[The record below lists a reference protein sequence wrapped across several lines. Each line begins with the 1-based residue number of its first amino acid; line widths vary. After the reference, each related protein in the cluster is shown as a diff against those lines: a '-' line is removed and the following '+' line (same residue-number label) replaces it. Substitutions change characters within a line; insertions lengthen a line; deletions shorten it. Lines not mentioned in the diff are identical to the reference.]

1 MGRNRLIVV
10 ALLSA
15 TAIITTPTAAQ
26 AHSGTAGCLDR
37 SVPLSVEESRLTF
50 TLPDNSNP
58 AVLQSKPFAR
68 QMIEGAG
75 FQGFTPEFVTQLCNV
90 RSRTAAATVV
100 SRFAERLWRMAVDR
114 AQRHGPVRGSLPYSD
129 DRPLYW
135 TRLEATAA
143 IRQWVPRFPLFSG
156 QRLSLIEAF
165 DRSSRGMFDIRFR
178 AGGGVRRVIVSG
190 FDPYTLDGGPAGTA
204 PGAAGNNIRHGNPS
218 GATALSLDG
227 TTYRTKAGTLAY
239 IEAYLLP
246 VNYPEFRRGYL
257 EDTVGPF
264 MLPGPRR
271 VDASI
276 TVSQAVDSV
285 FNLEQWNGRYHG
297 VSVGNDRFRPCPQVG
312 GVPQLAVNNPECNIM
327 VVDRWGGPPTFDLRN
342 PPQ

>member
-1 MGRNRLIVV
+1 MLDMRLLPVVRQRRDTLAIPEIHRKEPIRMIRPSPRSALARIGVV

-15 TAIITTPTAAQ
+15 TAVATTATATQ
-26 AHSGTAGCLDR
+26 AHTGTSGCLDR

-50 TLPDNSNP
+50 TLPD
-58 AVLQSKPFAR
+58 
-68 QMIEGAG
+68 
-75 FQGFTPEFVTQLCNV
+75 
-90 RSRTAAATVV
+90 
-100 SRFAERLWRMAVDR
+100 
-114 AQRHGPVRGSLPYSD
+114 SD

-143 IRQWVPRFPLFSG
+143 IRQWMPRFPLFSG
-156 QRLSLIEAF
+156 QRLALIEAF
-165 DRSSRGMFDIRFR
+165 DRASRGTSDITFR
-178 AGGGVRRVIVSG
+178 PGKRVERVIVSG

-218 GATALSLDG
+218 GATALSIDG
-227 TTYRTKAGTLAY
+227 TTFRTRDGKVAY
-239 IEAYLLP
+239 FEAYTLP

-264 MLPGPRR
+264 MLPGPRQ

-297 VSVGNDRFRPCPQVG
+297 VSVGND
-312 GVPQLAVNNPECNIM
+312 
-327 VVDRWGGPPTFDLRN
+327 
-342 PPQ
+342 

>member
-114 AQRHGPVRGSLPYSD
+114 AQQRGAVKGDLPYSD

-143 IRQWVPRFPLFSG
+143 IRQWTTWMCARFPISAW
-156 QRLSLIEAF
+156 S
-165 DRSSRGMFDIRFR
+165 RSRSARKPRSTSRCRSRSRPMSR
-178 AGGGVRRVIVSG
+178 
-190 FDPYTLDGGPAGTA
+190 PL
-204 PGAAGNNIRHGNPS
+204 
-218 GATALSLDG
+218 
-227 TTYRTKAGTLAY
+227 
-239 IEAYLLP
+239 
-246 VNYPEFRRGYL
+246 
-257 EDTVGPF
+257 
-264 MLPGPRR
+264 
-271 VDASI
+271 
-276 TVSQAVDSV
+276 
-285 FNLEQWNGRYHG
+285 GR
-297 VSVGNDRFRPCPQVG
+297 
-312 GVPQLAVNNPECNIM
+312 
-327 VVDRWGGPPTFDLRN
+327 
-342 PPQ
+342 